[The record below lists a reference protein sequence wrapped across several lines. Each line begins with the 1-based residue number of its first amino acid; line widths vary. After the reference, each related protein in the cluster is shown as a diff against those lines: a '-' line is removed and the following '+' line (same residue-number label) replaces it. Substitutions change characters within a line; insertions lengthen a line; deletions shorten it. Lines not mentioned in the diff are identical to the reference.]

1 MGYIITQTKNAVF
14 KVIKKH
20 IWILTEAFQYPIV
33 RHYKTWKLINRYL
46 SKYLFQISEDDT
58 HNHVDFHR
66 F

>member
-1 MGYIITQTKNAVF
+1 MGYIITQTKNAVC

-20 IWILTEAFQYPIV
+20 RCILRETFQYPIA
-33 RHYKTWKLINRYL
+33 RHYQTWELINRYL
-46 SKYLFQISEDDT
+46 DKYLFQISEDDT